1 MRNIL
6 LLHYHLV
13 TTFFILNL
21 YLCFPLFYFTDF
33 IELLDLFIK
42 TNFFLLLLLDFL
54 LFLFYFVY

>member
-6 LLHYHLV
+6 LLHYYLV

-21 YLCFPLFYFTDF
+21 YLCFPLFYSRGF

-42 TNFFLLLLLDFL
+42 TNFLLLSY
-54 LFLFYFVY
+54 FYF